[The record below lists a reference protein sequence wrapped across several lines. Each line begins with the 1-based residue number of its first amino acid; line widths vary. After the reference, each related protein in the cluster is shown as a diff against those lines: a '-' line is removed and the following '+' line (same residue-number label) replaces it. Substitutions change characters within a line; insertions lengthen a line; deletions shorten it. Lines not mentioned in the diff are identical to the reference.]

1 MSTQFLLD
9 ENEIKE
15 LTKLMLVMIE
25 TQESRKQLCRELG
38 INPQEISFIRDS
50 SDETFCTEL
59 IDCLNRY
66 GYQEYLCKLCC
77 QKLFPILNKSV
88 YSHRISI
95 LKNIIKKIN
104 CDCNQ
109 EKHNYPI
116 PTILNPDGSKPE
128 SLLRKIGTV
137 NKKLLASIAII
148 IIVLAGYPTYKYL
161 TQPPQ
166 LVEYQGLKQKGTLAW
181 SEANKGNIGE
191 YQQGAI
197 LVKPTQVNLRNFI
210 VEAQFHNPYDGA
222 IDNWT
227 YGFAFQ
233 ENTSDKL
240 NDPQRKSF
248 DVWVASKEKEWRF
261 GGTSRF
267 SNGELSNLNVSDGSL
282 NKLSLVVKDKKAVF
296 FVNDMYIQTFDVSE
310 FTNKGNVFLIAKDGI
325 SGKSVQYT
333 SLKVW
338 SLDN

>member
-9 ENEIKE
+9 EDEIKE

-25 TQESRKQLCRELG
+25 TQESRKQLCRDLG
-38 INPQEISFIRDS
+38 INPQEVSFIIGT
-50 SDETFCTEL
+50 SDDTFCTEL

-77 QKLFPILNKSV
+77 DKLFPILNKSV

-95 LKNIIKKIN
+95 LKKIIEKLN
-104 CDCNQ
+104 CNCNQ
-109 EKHNYPI
+109 YKQNHPI
-116 PTILNPDGSKPE
+116 PTVSNPDESKSE
-128 SLLRKIGTV
+128 SLFTKIGNV
-137 NKKLLASIAII
+137 NKKLLAGGAII
-148 IIVLAGYPTYKYL
+148 LIGLAGYPTYEYL
-161 TQPPQ
+161 KQPPQ
-166 LVEYQGLKQKGTLAW
+166 LVEYQALRQKAALVW
-181 SEANKGNIGE
+181 SETKKENIGE
-191 YQQGAI
+191 YREKTI
-197 LVKPTQVNLRNFI
+197 LVKSTGVKLSNFI

-222 IDNWT
+222 MDNWT

-233 ENTSDKL
+233 ENTSDKQ

-261 GGTSRF
+261 GGTSRS
-267 SNGELSNLNVSDGSL
+267 SNGELSNLNVSDGSS
-282 NKLSLVVKDKKAVF
+282 NQLSLIVNDKKAKF
-296 FVNDMYIQTFDVSE
+296 FVNGMYIQTFDVSE
-310 FTNKGNVFLIAKDGI
+310 FTNKGDVLLIAKDGK

-333 SLKVW
+333 NLKVW

>member
-1 MSTQFLLD
+1 MPTQFLLD

-25 TQESRKQLCRELG
+25 TQESRKQLCRDLG
-38 INPQEISFIRDS
+38 INPQEVSFIRDS
-50 SDETFCTEL
+50 SDDTFCTEL

-88 YSHRISI
+88 YSHRIST
-95 LKNIIKKIN
+95 LKKIVEKLN
-104 CDCNQ
+104 CDCNHD
-109 EKHNYPI
+109 KPNYPT
-116 PTILNPDGSKPE
+116 PTVPNPDNSKPE
-128 SLLRKIGTV
+128 SLFTKIGTV
-137 NKKLLASIAII
+137 NKKLLASSAII
-148 IIVLAGYPTYKYL
+148 IIVLAGYPTYEYL
-161 TQPPQ
+161 KQPPQ
-166 LVEYQGLKQKGTLAW
+166 LVEYQALRQKATLAW
-181 SEANKGNIGE
+181 SETNKGNIGE
-191 YQQGAI
+191 YRERVI
-197 LVKPTQVNLRNFI
+197 PVKPTHVNLRNFI

-222 IDNWT
+222 MNNWT

-261 GGTSRF
+261 GGTSRS
-267 SNGELSNLNVSDGSL
+267 SNGELSNLNVSDGAS
-282 NKLSLVVKDKKAVF
+282 NKLSLTVKDKKAMF

-310 FTNKGNVFLIAKDGI
+310 FTNKGDILLIAKDGI

-333 SLKVW
+333 SFKVW